1 MCYFTLQHNMT
12 KGITKAPDSNH
23 MTMWSNLT
31 YWDFWWL
38 LGKKEGMISVIGQTT
53 DADTAAKDNCS

>member
-1 MCYFTLQHNMT
+1 
-12 KGITKAPDSNH
+12 

-31 YWDFWWL
+31 YWDFWRL

-53 DADTAAKDNCS
+53 DADIAAKDNFS